1 MKAMVTAVCVGR
13 ANDLPA
19 GRGTMST
26 AIDKRAVDGRVAVGR
41 LGVVGD
47 VQVDTVHHGGVDQA
61 LYAYGQSD
69 ADHWVASLHRD
80 VPPGA
85 FGENLRIT
93 GLEVSDA
100 RVGERWRI
108 GDGPVVEVTAPRIP
122 CTTFATFWDV
132 PDLVSRFL
140 SARRPGAYLRVLEE
154 GGIAAGNRVRVV
166 HRPDHDVS
174 VAEVMRIHTRDRDEA
189 ARLLEIEGL
198 AERVVAW
205 ATRHLAE
212 VARP

>member
-1 MKAMVTAVCVGR
+1 MKARVTAVCVGR
-13 ANDLPA
+13 ASDLPA
-19 GRGTMST
+19 GRGSMTT
-26 AIDKRAVDGRVAVGR
+26 AIDKQAVDGRVAVGR
-41 LGVVGD
+41 LGVAGD

-85 FGENLRIT
+85 FGENLRIA
-93 GLEVSDA
+93 GIEVSDA

-108 GDGPVVEVTAPRIP
+108 GDDLLVEVTAPRIP

-154 GGIAAGNRVRVV
+154 GEIAAGDRVWVV
-166 HRPDHDVS
+166 HRPDHDLS
-174 VAEVMRIHTRDRDEA
+174 GAEVMRIHTRDRDEA
-189 ARLLEIEGL
+189 ARLLEIEGV

-212 VARP
+212 VAQP